1 MVLKTLGAKPP
12 KMLNVYQ
19 ENWPQG
25 MNLTIKERTDSLG
38 AKPPEIQKFESNWP
52 LRSDL
57 EIKKGMIGSAKQSPD
72 FQYP

>member
-1 MVLKTLGAKPP
+1 
-12 KMLNVYQ
+12 
-19 ENWPQG
+19 
-25 MNLTIKERTDSLG
+25 MNLTIKESTDSLG
-38 AKPPEIQKFESNWP
+38 AKPPEIQKFESIWP